1 MPLLFVIE
9 DVFAI
14 KDRGVVACGKLAD
27 PECARYYVGD
37 TVEIRRRDGSAVQ
50 AVISGIPMGML
61 ATGMADVLLRGV
73 SGSDVGAGDQVW
85 AIAAK
90 AEPDAAADG
99 GGK

>member
-14 KDRGVVACGKLAD
+14 KDRGVVAGGKLAD

-37 TVEIRRRDGSAVQ
+37 AVEIRRRDGSVVQ
-50 AVISGIPMGML
+50 AVISGITMGML
-61 ATGMADVLLRGV
+61 AAGMADVLLRGV

-85 AIAAK
+85 AIT
-90 AEPDAAADG
+90 PDAAPG
-99 GGK
+99 TSS